1 MVDLD
6 RLKSIIKDS
15 GMTYKAIGEKS
26 GIEPYTLSRRL
37 VDGKFTADEIV
48 GLSRALR
55 LKKSERNA
63 IFLQQSV
70 TKSNN

>member
-6 RLKSIIKDS
+6 KLKRVIADS

-48 GLSRALR
+48 GLSKALR

-63 IFLQQSV
+63 IFLASSV
-70 TKSNN
+70 TKNN